1 MWNLNLGP
9 DDKESD
15 YLWKGECLRCFSS
28 FRLLENAVCLFKRAA
43 PGSFAMSC
51 FITKLGLFRLTN

>member
-15 YLWKGECLRCFSS
+15 YLLEGRMPA
-28 FRLLENAVCLFKRAA
+28 LLFLVLPAGKCSV
-43 PGSFAMSC
+43 P
-51 FITKLGLFRLTN
+51 I